1 MSQQTQ
7 AAALKEVTSII
18 TRCERVQPKF
28 APGTAQHTLLKNRI
42 QALRIAAALLGET
55 GAGGYPAQELSAALE
70 PLASIVRKCTK
81 AQAKYAPGSAQHRR
95 FHGTITAMALSC
107 TCIENELQ
115 RRQV

>member
-1 MSQQTQ
+1 MEPQTQ

-55 GAGGYPAQELSAALE
+55 GAGGYPAQELSAALA
-70 PLASIVRKCTK
+70 PLASIARKCTK
-81 AQAKYAPGSAQHRR
+81 AQAKYAPGSVQHRR
-95 FHGTITAMALSC
+95 FNSTITAMELSRM
-107 TCIENELQ
+107 CIENELQ
-115 RRQV
+115 RRRV